1 MKSKTSPG
9 KVSIIDLDKI
19 SSDGLQEGFIAFQL
33 LEMGAP
39 NSSMVK
45 SYGRLKIFESYAGV
59 LSIRKLRR
67 GTVTF
72 LVRARASRP
81 NKGFPLKPSLIC
93 RFGPGTY
100 RFELRGSQLRR
111 LSIQPKLVLF
121 GSNPPL
127 YTSALRPNIFADPDM
142 AKNQPIR
149 ILHS

>member
-9 KVSIIDLDKI
+9 KVSIIDSDTI
-19 SSDGLQEGFIAFQL
+19 SCNGLWEGLIVFQL

-81 NKGFPLKPSLIC
+81 NKSGALKPSMMS

-100 RFELRGSQLRR
+100 RFELRGS
-111 LSIQPKLVLF
+111 
-121 GSNPPL
+121 
-127 YTSALRPNIFADPDM
+127 
-142 AKNQPIR
+142 
-149 ILHS
+149 

>member
-9 KVSIIDLDKI
+9 KVSIIDSDKI
-19 SSDGLQEGFIAFQL
+19 STNELQEGFIAFQL

-45 SYGRLKIFESYAGV
+45 SYGRLKIFESYKGV
-59 LSIRKLRR
+59 LSIRKLKG

-81 NKGFPLKPSLIC
+81 NKGFPVKPSLIC

-100 RFELRGSQLRR
+100 RFELRGS
-111 LSIQPKLVLF
+111 
-121 GSNPPL
+121 
-127 YTSALRPNIFADPDM
+127 
-142 AKNQPIR
+142 
-149 ILHS
+149 

>member
-9 KVSIIDLDKI
+9 KVSIINSDKI
-19 SSDGLQEGFIAFQL
+19 SSDGIQEGFIAFQL

-72 LVRARASRP
+72 LVRARATSVVVQIRVALS
-81 NKGFPLKPSLIC
+81 NK
-93 RFGPGTY
+93 
-100 RFELRGSQLRR
+100 
-111 LSIQPKLVLF
+111 
-121 GSNPPL
+121 
-127 YTSALRPNIFADPDM
+127 A
-142 AKNQPIR
+142 
-149 ILHS
+149 